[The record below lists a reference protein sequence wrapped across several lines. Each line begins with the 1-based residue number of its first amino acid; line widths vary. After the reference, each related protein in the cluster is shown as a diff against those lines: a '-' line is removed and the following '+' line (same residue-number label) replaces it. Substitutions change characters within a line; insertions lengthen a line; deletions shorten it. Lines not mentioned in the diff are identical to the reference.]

1 MAVQISTTKGAHA
14 NGVKMLVYG
23 RSGSGKTTLAKTL
36 PDPII
41 ISAEAGILSL
51 SDVDIPVITVN
62 DIDGIR
68 DAFAYVRD
76 ASHKSIV
83 LDSIS
88 EIAEVV
94 LAAEKK
100 TAKDPRQAY
109 GAMQESITALVR
121 SFRDIPGKHVV
132 VIAKQE
138 KIQDDTGHLIYG
150 PSMPGK
156 QLGPALPYFFDEV
169 FCLRTKRE
177 DDGSIKRALQTG
189 ADDQYDAKDRSGKL
203 DFYEVADLGAIIRKV
218 EK

>member
-1 MAVQISTTKGAHA
+1 MAVQISTTKGAHV

-23 RSGSGKTTLAKTL
+23 RSGAGKTMLAKTL

-68 DAFAYVRD
+68 EAFAYVRD
-76 ASHKSIV
+76 AAHKSIV

-100 TAKDPRQAY
+100 TKTDARQAY

-138 KIQDDTGHLIYG
+138 KIQDDTGRLIYG
-150 PSMPGK
+150 PAMPGK

-169 FCLRTKRE
+169 FCLRTRRE
-177 DDGSIKRALQTG
+177 EDGSIKRALQTG

-203 DFYEVADLGAIIRKV
+203 DFYEAADLGAIIRKV